1 MFDLK
6 GRVVVVTG
14 ASSGLGKQMAT
25 GFAERGANLVLLARR
40 IERLEELKKELE
52 QKGVEVLP
60 IKCDVT
66 STEDVENAGSYILSN
81 MIVPGIR
88 DGFFSVLRGILDYWS
103 GGVGGPKFTTSSG
116 IRTQRYSYNQLY
128 NRRNAAPPESS
139 STPAQ
144 RYAYDDIVVPT
155 IAEAEEV
162 IAALKDIIRVYQVA
176 RVADLFDLVGVTGSY
191 TDNNYGWPNLDRAG
205 YQRVSGGYLLTFPKA
220 MPIDE

>member
-1 MFDLK
+1 MENLPNNSGKASPNATHEKRVDKVVK
-6 GRVVVVTG
+6 GEVKRRQ
-14 ASSGLGKQMAT
+14 SFGKMVRDS
-25 GFAERGANLVLLARR
+25 F
-40 IERLEELKKELE
+40 I
-52 QKGVEVLP
+52 P
-60 IKCDVT
+60 
-66 STEDVENAGSYILSN
+66 EDVENAGSYILSN

>member
-1 MFDLK
+1 MENLPNNSGKASPSTTHEKRVDKVVK
-6 GRVVVVTG
+6 GEVKRRQ
-14 ASSGLGKQMAT
+14 SFGKMVRDS
-25 GFAERGANLVLLARR
+25 F
-40 IERLEELKKELE
+40 I
-52 QKGVEVLP
+52 P
-60 IKCDVT
+60 
-66 STEDVENAGSYILSN
+66 EDVENAGSYILSN

-116 IRTQRYSYNQLY
+116 IRTQKYSYNQLY

-155 IAEAEEV
+155 IGEAEEV

>member
-1 MFDLK
+1 MENLPNNSGKASPSTTHEKRVEKVVK
-6 GRVVVVTG
+6 GEVKRRQ
-14 ASSGLGKQMAT
+14 SFGKMVRDS
-25 GFAERGANLVLLARR
+25 F
-40 IERLEELKKELE
+40 I
-52 QKGVEVLP
+52 P
-60 IKCDVT
+60 
-66 STEDVENAGSYILSN
+66 EDVENAGSYILSN

-116 IRTQRYSYNQLY
+116 IRTQKYSYNQLY

>member
-1 MFDLK
+1 MENLPNNSGKTSPSTAHEKRVDKVIK
-6 GRVVVVTG
+6 GEVKRRQ
-14 ASSGLGKQMAT
+14 SFGKMVRDS
-25 GFAERGANLVLLARR
+25 F
-40 IERLEELKKELE
+40 I
-52 QKGVEVLP
+52 P
-60 IKCDVT
+60 
-66 STEDVENAGSYILSN
+66 EDVENAGSYIVSN

-103 GGVGGPKFTTSSG
+103 SGVGGPKFTTSSG
-116 IRTQRYSYNQLY
+116 IRTQKYSYNQLY

-139 STPAQ
+139 SAPAQ

-205 YQRVSGGYLLTFPKA
+205 YQRVHDGYLLTFPKA

>member
-1 MFDLK
+1 MENLPNNSGKASPSTTHEKRVDKVVK
-6 GRVVVVTG
+6 GEVKHRQ
-14 ASSGLGKQMAT
+14 SFGKMVRDS
-25 GFAERGANLVLLARR
+25 F
-40 IERLEELKKELE
+40 I
-52 QKGVEVLP
+52 P
-60 IKCDVT
+60 
-66 STEDVENAGSYILSN
+66 EDVENAGSYILSN

-116 IRTQRYSYNQLY
+116 IRTQKYSYNQLY

>member
-1 MFDLK
+1 MENLPNNSGKASPSTTHEKRVDKVVK
-6 GRVVVVTG
+6 GEIKHRQ
-14 ASSGLGKQMAT
+14 SFGKMVRDS
-25 GFAERGANLVLLARR
+25 F
-40 IERLEELKKELE
+40 I
-52 QKGVEVLP
+52 P
-60 IKCDVT
+60 
-66 STEDVENAGSYILSN
+66 EDVENAGSYILSN

-103 GGVGGPKFTTSSG
+103 GGVGGPRFTSSSG
-116 IRTQRYSYNQLY
+116 IRTQKYSYNQIY
-128 NRRNAAPPESS
+128 NRRNAGPPESS

>member
-1 MFDLK
+1 MENLPNNSGKASPSTTHEKRVDKVVK
-6 GRVVVVTG
+6 GEVKRRQ
-14 ASSGLGKQMAT
+14 SFGKMVRDS
-25 GFAERGANLVLLARR
+25 F
-40 IERLEELKKELE
+40 I
-52 QKGVEVLP
+52 P
-60 IKCDVT
+60 
-66 STEDVENAGSYILSN
+66 EDVENAGSYILSN

-116 IRTQRYSYNQLY
+116 IRTQKYSYNQLY

>member
-1 MFDLK
+1 MENLPNNSGKASPSTTHEKRVDKVVK
-6 GRVVVVTG
+6 GEVKRRQ
-14 ASSGLGKQMAT
+14 SFGKMVRDS
-25 GFAERGANLVLLARR
+25 F
-40 IERLEELKKELE
+40 I
-52 QKGVEVLP
+52 P
-60 IKCDVT
+60 
-66 STEDVENAGSYILSN
+66 EDVENAGSYILSN

-116 IRTQRYSYNQLY
+116 IRTQKYSYNQLY

-139 STPAQ
+139 STPSQ

>member
-1 MFDLK
+1 MENLPNNSGKTSPSTTHEKRVEKVVK
-6 GRVVVVTG
+6 GEVKRRQ
-14 ASSGLGKQMAT
+14 SFGKMVRDS
-25 GFAERGANLVLLARR
+25 F
-40 IERLEELKKELE
+40 I
-52 QKGVEVLP
+52 P
-60 IKCDVT
+60 
-66 STEDVENAGSYILSN
+66 EDVENAGSYILSN

-116 IRTQRYSYNQLY
+116 IRTQKYSYNQLY

-144 RYAYDDIVVPT
+144 RYAYDDIIVPT

-205 YQRVSGGYLLTFPKA
+205 YQRVAGGYLLTFPKA

>member
-1 MFDLK
+1 MENLPNNSGKASPSTTQEKRVEKVVK
-6 GRVVVVTG
+6 GEVKRRQ
-14 ASSGLGKQMAT
+14 SFGKMVRDS
-25 GFAERGANLVLLARR
+25 F
-40 IERLEELKKELE
+40 I
-52 QKGVEVLP
+52 P
-60 IKCDVT
+60 
-66 STEDVENAGSYILSN
+66 EDVENAGSYILSN

-116 IRTQRYSYNQLY
+116 IRTQKYSYNQLY